1 MVGTGLKPCLQ
12 HEFMMKKLSSFFLL
26 YLLLFSYP
34 SAEARE
40 GLSPK
45 AEVSPGKRQDSIQKS
60 PFLTSG
66 GATAPSLEEARAKAE
81 ETRLQAESVMAS
93 YEKSIRDLEMEL
105 RRAEEESI
113 KTMAEKE
120 ALVARKTVGLEL
132 AVASQL
138 EEATRERGQLLKDR
152 LQVLRESLRSEEEV
166 LKARNGTVTIL
177 EKGTRLADKVV
188 ATPLEGV
195 SMAQKGVGVEE
206 AYLQAANAEL
216 RGKESYLAGLKV
228 KFKEVQTK
236 IKEEERRLR
245 GDLKTLEELPFGK
258 GEGPQR
264 FVYQNRLLL
273 QTRLANINGEMAIGE
288 EEIKLAERGLEK
300 ARIDSLNAQLKVA
313 LLKEEVSLLGGR
325 LKAEEL
331 QKNEEEAK
339 TARRAEEERKKEA
352 SVEKAAAHKEEEEAL
367 KKAGELARQQRDAT
381 SPERRQLLELESTIF
396 TLQGEI
402 AKKKDTL
409 VTERTR
415 LFEDNTEYKKL
426 VRDVHA
432 ILGGENTPSEIRE
445 EMPLLKDGTARWE
458 EKLEAVESLLEAVQ
472 KERSLL
478 AEQLQQARSELVAPP
493 GESPEIIREA
503 EILKDTALASK
514 LMAHAQEKVKLL
526 EEEGRL
532 ITAWV
537 TRIEERRVI
546 IREGLRLLAEATRG
560 LFSFS
565 VANIW
570 ARQEWKASWS
580 ATKGGLERLLSP
592 RKGSDVITFIEDPAQ
607 RNIRTSMAG
616 VGVLALITAAVFGWY
631 YCKRWCRQ
639 NLKGLEEAASQ
650 YYIKAALLPA
660 LFRVLQGGV
669 TLWLVLGL
677 CFGIASLFEI
687 EGPLI
692 HSLKYG
698 LIVFSIYKVLHG
710 FLVEAVRPKGWG
722 RPLLTLPPPL
732 AWHGYL
738 TLHTILLYV
747 AIFITIIG
755 VLGSFG
761 PRTQE
766 IPWRVYS
773 LSVLALFIWFV
784 APKSV
789 FLALLSSPSAGVVSA
804 SGGPD
809 VKKVAPPPGTKLRKF
824 QRGCI
829 HAAHP
834 LTIAFLVLLVVLN
847 GLGYTSMTYALIGTA
862 ISCVLTLV
870 AVAVARK
877 LITTF
882 ILDRLARKRPVGED
896 EGVVAFKVTRGIVDY
911 SSVIVSIIVI
921 VSLWVATLMDF
932 ASTPAAPELFKGF
945 ASEIGSVLRITAGVL
960 GYKLGLG
967 EGGYTTPL
975 KIIVG
980 LVLVAISFLVAAA
993 IRRLLQR
1000 RLLTKLNLERGMES
1014 TISSI
1019 ITYVIIAFSV
1029 LFAMSVAGVPLRSLA
1044 FFAGALGIGIGFG
1057 LQNIIHNFVSGIV
1070 LLFERPIRVG
1080 DIIILEQGLKGTVE
1094 KIGPRSTILI
1104 TPDNVT
1110 VVVPNSKLIDTQI
1123 VNWSQPT
1130 DMLRVSTSVGVAYGS
1145 DLELVKNCLLE
1156 VAKKHP
1162 MVRKYPEPMVR
1173 FEKFGDSALVF
1184 ELIYW
1189 VDNANAR
1196 WVALSELNF
1205 AIDKTFREHNISIPF
1220 PQQDL
1225 HIHTVSPFTSGGPQE
1240 TKGAKAGE

>member
-1 MVGTGLKPCLQ
+1 
-12 HEFMMKKLSSFFLL
+12 MMKKLSSFFLL
-26 YLLLFSYP
+26 YLLIFSYP
-34 SAEARE
+34 SAEAK
-40 GLSPK
+40 G
-45 AEVSPGKRQDSIQKS
+45 QDSIQKA
-60 PFLTSG
+60 PFLASG
-66 GATAPSLEEARAKAE
+66 PPKPALERSEGAETAPSLEESRAKAE
-81 ETRLQAESVMAS
+81 EARLQAESVMAS
-93 YEKSIRDLEMEL
+93 YEKSIKDLEMEL

-138 EEATRERGQLLKDR
+138 EEATRERGQLLRDR

-166 LKARNGTVTIL
+166 LKARNGKVTIL
-177 EKGTRLADKVV
+177 EKGTRLADKMV
-188 ATPLEGV
+188 ATPLERV
-195 SMAQKGVGVEE
+195 SMVQKEVEVEE

-228 KFKEVQTK
+228 KFKEAQVK

-264 FVYQNRLLL
+264 FVYQSRLLL

-300 ARIDSLNAQLKVA
+300 ARIDSFNAQLKVS
-313 LLKEEVSLLGGR
+313 LLKEEVSLLEGR

-331 QKNEEEAK
+331 QKKEEEAK
-339 TARRAEEERKKEA
+339 IARRAEEERKKEA
-352 SVEKAAAHKEEEEAL
+352 EVEKAAAHREEKEAL
-367 KKAGELARQQRDAT
+367 RKAEELTRQQRDAV
-381 SPERRQLLELESTIF
+381 SPERRRLLEMESTIF

-409 VTERTR
+409 ATERTR
-415 LFEDNTEYKKL
+415 LFEDNAEYKKL
-426 VRDVHA
+426 VRDVHT

-458 EKLEAVESLLEAVQ
+458 EKLEAVESLLEAVH

-478 AEQLQQARSELVAPP
+478 AEQIQQARSELVAPP

-532 ITAWV
+532 VTAWV
-537 TRIEERRVI
+537 ARIEERRGI
-546 IREGLRLLAEATRG
+546 IREGLRLLADATTG
-560 LFSFS
+560 LSS
-565 VANIW
+565 ISAANMW
-570 ARQEWKASWS
+570 VRQEWKASWS
-580 ATKGGLERLLSP
+580 ATKGGLVRLLSP
-592 RKGSDVITFIEDPAQ
+592 RKGSDIVTFIEAPAQ

-616 VGVLALITAAVFGWY
+616 VGVLALVTAAVFGWY
-631 YCKRWCRQ
+631 YCKRWCRL
-639 NLKGLEEAASQ
+639 NLKRLEEAASQ
-650 YYIKAALLPA
+650 NYIKAALLPA

-687 EGPLI
+687 EGPLM

-722 RPLLTLPPPL
+722 SPPLTLPPPL

-738 TLHTILLYV
+738 TLHTILLYS

-766 IPWRVYS
+766 ILWRVYS

-789 FLALLSSPSAGVVSA
+789 FLALLSSPSAGGANSALSPSAEVISA

-829 HAAHP
+829 HTVHP
-834 LTIAFLVLLVVLN
+834 LTIAFLVLLVVLD
-847 GLGYTSMTYALIGTA
+847 GLGYTSITYALIGTA
-862 ISCVLTLV
+862 ISCVITLV

-882 ILDRLARKRPVGED
+882 ILDRLARKRPVGEG

-921 VSLWVATLMDF
+921 VSLWVATLVDS
-932 ASTPAAPELFKGF
+932 ASTPAAPGLLKGF
-945 ASEIGSVLRITAGVL
+945 TSKVGHVLDITVGVL

-967 EGGYTTPL
+967 AGGEYTTPF
-975 KIIVG
+975 KIIIGLILVG
-980 LVLVAISFLVAAA
+980 IAFLVAAT
-993 IRRLLQR
+993 IKRLFQR
-1000 RLLTKLNLERGMES
+1000 RILGKLGFERGMET

-1057 LQNIIHNFVSGIV
+1057 LQNIIHNFVSGII
-1070 LLFERPIRVG
+1070 LLFERPVRVG
-1080 DIIILEQGLKGTVE
+1080 DIIILGPELGGTVE
-1094 KIGPRSTILI
+1094 KIGPRSTTIV
-1104 TPDNVT
+1104 TPDNIA
-1110 VVVPNSKLIDTQI
+1110 VVVPNSKLIDTPI

-1130 DMLRVSTSVGVAYGS
+1130 SMMRVHINVGVAYGS
-1145 DLELVKNCLLE
+1145 NLELVKNCLLE

-1162 MVRKYPEPMVR
+1162 LVRQYPEPMVR

-1189 VDNANAR
+1189 VDNAYAR
-1196 WVALSELNF
+1196 WVTLSELNF

-1225 HIHTVSPFTSGGPQE
+1225 HIRTVLPPTSGGPQE
-1240 TKGAKAGE
+1240 TKGAKDTKGL